1 MVKKLVFILFLSSL
15 VSKAQDIH
23 FTQWMFS
30 PLNLNPGETGRFDGD
45 YRIAGNFR
53 SQWGSIMNKQYKT
66 LGLSYDRVFSF
77 RGQELSAGLQ
87 FANDRSSI
95 GNLTQN
101 KLMFSGGYNKLIK
114 ANYFSVGIQAGLL
127 HKGLDPNKYSYPVQ
141 WDNNIGE
148 YTNQSGLGNEE
159 NFTNTNEYLFDFNL
173 GFAWARQLTE
183 KLFPE
188 IGAAFFHLN
197 TPEESFFNNPEN
209 LEIRQVY
216 NVRLNY
222 KVNSKLVFSPNL
234 LYSYQNKAQDMVL
247 GAICKMKMNQNK
259 SKIDEIFG
267 GLNYRDGFSRNYDA
281 TNLIIGAKREEWQVG
296 LSYDINI
303 SNLSSITDYR
313 GAFELSL
320 IYIAQSSEPKIY
332 NIPCDRY

>member
-1 MVKKLVFILFLSSL
+1 MVKRLFFILLLFTV

-53 SQWGSIMNKQYKT
+53 SQWGSIMSKQYNT
-66 LGLSYDRVFSF
+66 LGLSYDRVFAV

-87 FANDRSSI
+87 FVNDRSSV
-95 GNLTQN
+95 GNLMQN
-101 KLMFSGGYNKLIK
+101 KLMLSGGYNKLFK
-114 ANYFSVGIQAGLL
+114 GNYFSWGAQIGLL

-148 YTNQSGLGNEE
+148 YSNQTGISNGE
-159 NFTNTNEYLFDFNL
+159 NFTSTNEYLFDVNL
-173 GFAWARQLTE
+173 GFGWARQLTD

-188 IGAAFFHLN
+188 IGVAFFHLN
-197 TPEESFFNNPEN
+197 TPEESFFDNPEN
-209 LEIRQVY
+209 LQIRQVY

-222 KVNSKLVFSPNL
+222 KLNSKYVFSPNL
-234 LYSYQNKAQDMVL
+234 LYSYHNQAQDMVI
-247 GAICKMKMNQNK
+247 GAIGKMKMSENK
-259 SKIDEIFG
+259 SKIDEVFAG
-267 GLNYRDGFSRNYDA
+267 VNFRDGFSRNYDA
-281 TNLIIGAKREEWQVG
+281 TNIIIGATREEWQVG

-303 SNLSSITDYR
+303 SNLSSITHYR
-313 GAFELSL
+313 GAFELSV